1 MGGGG
6 RDDDDDG
13 DENAHHDSDGTPA
26 ARMDAEWLRGRL
38 GDLPVVAEADA
49 RRARFAA
56 MFARLK
62 RAEEAERG

>member
-1 MGGGG
+1 MTATGPRPRGWT
-6 RDDDDDG
+6 RVV
-13 DENAHHDSDGTPA
+13 ARA
-26 ARMDAEWLRGRL
+26 AR
-38 GDLPVVAEADA
+38 DLPVVAEADA